1 MSQKKAH
8 TILDNKPAVW
18 NWLRHAELDII
29 LPLIT
34 LVTEHGCKMLYPF
47 MRRLRKNRYDSI
59 WGKTEL
65 NNRDVE
71 KLHRLE
77 IPCSNYQSNH

>member
-1 MSQKKAH
+1 MDVRCF
-8 TILDNKPAVW
+8 TL
-18 NWLRHAELDII
+18 HAPTQE
-29 LPLIT
+29 
-34 LVTEHGCKMLYPF
+34 
-47 MRRLRKNRYDSI
+47 NRYDSI